1 MNSSSLSKSRI
12 RVAKK
17 LVFLFV
23 LALVALAYVATP
35 VFACGDGGKG
45 GGKGGGNKAVAA
57 SIRQQQRRN
66 KVNNKDKGNNNNNGN
81 GISAT
86 TKAITDLQNG
96 LNETF
101 TDSSGA
107 TVTLSSLKPGNTFKI
122 NFPDGVSLDA
132 TLDPSGKSATV
143 TLPDGTTKTVQVDVV
158 NNKVI
163 LSNTPIGL
171 VNSDKQTINQLRR
184 SVQSGLQLFKT
195 DGTTPLKLSDLQRV
209 GQKFKIKVR
218 GNLLNAMFL
227 GNNQARVT
235 LLSGQKITI
244 PLTPDA
250 VA

>member
-45 GGKGGGNKAVAA
+45 NDGKGGGNKAVAA

-66 KVNNKDKGNNNNNGN
+66 RVNNKDKGNKNNNGAGADA

-122 NFPDGVSLDA
+122 NFSDGVSLDA
-132 TLDPSGKSATV
+132 TLNPDGKSATV

-163 LSNTPIGL
+163 LSNRSLVL
-171 VNSDKQTINQLRR
+171 VNSDKQTITLLQKGAK
-184 SVQSGLQLFKT
+184 SGLQLFKT
-195 DGTTPLKLSDLQRV
+195 DGTTPLKLSDLQKI
-209 GQKFKIKVR
+209 GQKFKIKVK
-218 GNLLNAMFL
+218 GKLLNAVFL
-227 GNNQARVT
+227 G
-235 LLSGQKITI
+235 
-244 PLTPDA
+244 
-250 VA
+250 